1 MIIDDDT
8 LDKIAQLAN
17 IKIED
22 SEREKLKHDMTAI
35 LAWVD
40 KLGEI
45 DTSKV
50 KAITHMTGERN
61 RVRKDIDK
69 QNIPVEKALQN
80 AKLKSGNYFV
90 VPKVIIKKNE

>member
-17 IKIED
+17 IKIEEG
-22 SEREKLKHDMTAI
+22 EREKLKHDMTAI

-40 KLGEI
+40 KLSEI

-50 KAITHMTGERN
+50 EAITHMTGEKN
-61 RVRKDIDK
+61 RVRKDKDK
-69 QNIPVEKALQN
+69 QNIPVERALQN

-90 VPKVIIKKNE
+90 VPKVINKKNE

>member
-8 LDKIAQLAN
+8 LNKIAQLAN
-17 IKIED
+17 IKIEE
-22 SEREKLKHDMTAI
+22 SEREKLKNDMTAI

-40 KLGEI
+40 KLSEI

-50 KAITHMTGERN
+50 EAITHMTGEKN
-61 RVRKDIDK
+61 RVRKDVDE

-90 VPKVIIKKNE
+90 VPKVINKNNE

>member
-8 LDKIAQLAN
+8 LNKIAQLAN

-22 SEREKLKHDMTAI
+22 SEREKLKHDITAI

-40 KLGEI
+40 KLNEI
-45 DTSKV
+45 DTSKTEP
-50 KAITHMTGERN
+50 ITHMTNEKN
-61 RVRKDIDK
+61 RVRKDVDK

-80 AKLKSGNYFV
+80 AQVSSGNYFV
-90 VPKVIIKKNE
+90 VPKVIDKNNE

>member
-40 KLGEI
+40 KRSEI

-50 KAITHMTGERN
+50 EAITHMTSERN
-61 RVRKDIDK
+61 RVRKDMDK
-69 QNIPVEKALQN
+69 RNIPVEKAVQN
-80 AKLKSGNYFV
+80 AEIKSGNYFV
-90 VPKVIIKKNE
+90 VPKVINKKNE

>member
-22 SEREKLKHDMTAI
+22 GEREKLKHDMTAI

-40 KLGEI
+40 KLSEL

-50 KAITHMTGERN
+50 EAITHMTREKN
-61 RVRKDIDK
+61 RVRKDVDE

-90 VPKVIIKKNE
+90 VPKVINKNNE

>member
-8 LDKIAQLAN
+8 LNKIARLAN

-22 SEREKLKHDMTAI
+22 SEREKLKNDMTAI

-40 KLGEI
+40 KLNEI

-50 KAITHMTGERN
+50 EAITHMTSEKN
-61 RVRKDIDK
+61 RVRKDVDE
-69 QNIPVEKALQN
+69 QNIPVAKALQN

-90 VPKVIIKKNE
+90 VPKVINKNNE

>member
-8 LDKIAQLAN
+8 LNKIAKLAN

-22 SEREKLKHDMTAI
+22 SEREKLKNDMTAI

-40 KLGEI
+40 KLSEI

-50 KAITHMTGERN
+50 EAITHMTREKN
-61 RVRKDIDK
+61 RVRKDVDE

-90 VPKVIIKKNE
+90 VPKVINKNNE

>member
-1 MIIDDDT
+1 MIIDDNT

-17 IKIED
+17 IKIEEG
-22 SEREKLKHDMTAI
+22 EREKLKHDMTAI

-40 KLGEI
+40 KLSEI

-50 KAITHMTGERN
+50 EAITHMTAERN
-61 RVRKDIDK
+61 RVRKDVDK

-90 VPKVIIKKNE
+90 VPKVINKKNE